1 MIIRSRDF
9 TYEVIE
15 RLPDGADI
23 WHFRCRCMED
33 GTECHLAAFTGT
45 SAMEESPAVL
55 ELAQNPAFTEL
66 KEYFVEQEALYLVF
80 PYPQGNSLETCLTE
94 KQDWTAMER
103 FYVGQAVMERMI
115 LLQVPDWLLGG
126 VLEAAAIYP
135 EQDPVGFYYLYRDPA
150 DGKPGWEGIQTG
162 LTALATE
169 LFGKEIGGG
178 RYAEIEA
185 FRDRLENGAYA
196 DIMEI
201 YRSYLELMPVCGEDR
216 SLPQEEKVPLME
228 RLKKWKKRLLTGF
241 KLLMGAAV
249 LLTAVTMVPK
259 LWKEKVLP
267 VAHAAALWKAVYVD
281 GETLEAETE
290 AETETE
296 PEPVEEEP
304 ENGQVTR
311 YWDNG
316 SICYKGAVADG
327 MYEGRGTLYYPHGGI
342 EYQGE
347 FEFGRKNG
355 EGSLYTE
362 EGILL
367 YEGGF
372 KRDKYEGEGK
382 LYDSENGNLIYD
394 GGFSGG
400 KYDGTGILFDKWS
413 EFPVYDGTFR
423 LGYYDGKGVEYDSSG
438 APRYEGEF
446 LLGVY
451 HGYGVYYDAYTGLV
465 LMEGEFRNGN
475 LVLMADLATGSD
487 ADMPEGFVLEG
498 FMLEGGNRYEGTD
511 NALVVPEA
519 G

>member
-1 MIIRSRDF
+1 MMIRSRDF

-15 RLPDGADI
+15 RLPDVETVR
-23 WHFRCRCMED
+23 HFRCRCMED
-33 GTECHLAAFTGT
+33 GVEYHLVQLMGKPGMAKIPG
-45 SAMEESPAVL
+45 VL
-55 ELAQNPAFTEL
+55 ELVENPAFTEL
-66 KEYFVEQEALYLVF
+66 KEYFVDQEMLSLVF
-80 PYPQGNSLETCLTE
+80 PYPQGDSLETCLAGR
-94 KQDWTAMER
+94 KGWTMAER
-103 FYVGQAVMERMI
+103 FAVGQAVMERII
-115 LLQVPDWLLGG
+115 LLQVPEWILGS
-126 VLEAAAIYP
+126 VLDVGAIYP
-135 EQDPVGFYYLYRDPA
+135 EQEPLGFYYFYSVLEQ
-150 DGKPGWEGIQTG
+150 PGWDGIQSG
-162 LTALATE
+162 LSALAAKLFEME
-169 LFGKEIGGG
+169 LDGG
-178 RYAEIEA
+178 RYPEIQGYQS
-185 FRDRLENGAYA
+185 RLMAGELTGM
-196 DIMEI
+196 MEV
-201 YRSYLELMPVCGEDR
+201 YQSYLELMPVCGEDR
-216 SLPQEEKVPLME
+216 SLPEKEKVPLKE
-228 RLKKWKKRLLTGF
+228 RLEKWKKRSLTAF

-249 LLTAVTMVPK
+249 LLTAVTMIPK
-259 LWKEKVLP
+259 LWKEEVQP
-267 VAHAAALWKAVYVD
+267 VVEAAALWKSVYVD
-281 GETLEAETE
+281 GETLEP
-290 AETETE
+290 ETE
-296 PEPVEEEP
+296 PEPETTEEEP

-316 SICYKGAVADG
+316 NICYKGAVVDG

-382 LYDSENGNLIYD
+382 LYDEKNGNLIYD

-400 KYDGTGILFDKWS
+400 KYDGSGVLFDKWS

-423 LGYYDGKGVEYDSSG
+423 LGYYDGNGVEYDSSG

-451 HGYGVYYDAYTGLV
+451 HGYGVYYDAYSGLV
-465 LMEGEFRNGN
+465 LMEGEFRNGS

-487 ADMPEGFVLEG
+487 AEMPEGLD
-498 FMLEGGNRYEGTD
+498 LEGGNRYEGTD
-511 NALVVPEA
+511 NAMVVPET